1 MGVLRWA
8 ALDRKMRRGVLPYTG
23 MCCSSKASHFIA
35 NRLPYGWQQTTGKS
49 QQRQPMAC
57 FS

>member
-23 MCCSSKASHFIA
+23 VCRSSKASHFIA
-35 NRLPYGWQQTTGKS
+35 NRLHDGCKRAIAKL